1 MSLHRERNDHFPDL
15 RQHAAG
21 FNEMPLMVGV
31 GHMVTLMGWEE
42 ECQGNVLGI
51 PSYLTI
57 TNPYRSEILKGK
69 NDKLFE
75 VIYYVTDVK
84 NDDNA
89 ITDDELT
96 PLIFDNG
103 KLIGWGWS
111 FLEDN
116 IKPLG
121 IYRKQT
127 SSATDYIVAG
137 SLAELNYTSA
147 SA

>member
-1 MSLHRERNDHFPDL
+1 MSKEESIRI
-15 RQHAAG
+15 
-21 FNEMPLMVGV
+21 
-31 GHMVTLMGWEE
+31 MGTKAFSTYS
-42 ECQGNVLGI
+42 QGNLLGL

-69 NDKLFE
+69 DDKIFE

-96 PLIFDNG
+96 PLIFNNG

-111 FLEDN
+111 FLNDSVQKN
-116 IKPLG
+116 
-121 IYRKQT
+121 
-127 SSATDYIVAG
+127 
-137 SLAELNYTSA
+137 
-147 SA
+147 